1 VQLLKKAYNLENIVE
16 MTSLKTELINVCT
29 TQPDSSEL
37 LAQFVANQLKNR
49 KDIFL
54 RFFKTTL
61 TLFSNK
67 AFSKLKGIKIKVK
80 VKWCTTSQT

>member
-1 VQLLKKAYNLENIVE
+1 MY
-16 MTSLKTELINVCT
+16 TCT

-49 KDIFL
+49 KDIIF
-54 RFFKTTL
+54 FKIFKTTL

-80 VKWCTTSQT
+80 EG

>member
-1 VQLLKKAYNLENIVE
+1 VQLLKKSLAQLRKYSRNDFFKDGVNL
-16 MTSLKTELINVCT
+16 MYTCT

-49 KDIFL
+49 KDIIFL

-80 VKWCTTSQT
+80 EG

>member
-1 VQLLKKAYNLENIVE
+1 MY
-16 MTSLKTELINVCT
+16 TCT

-37 LAQFVANQLKNR
+37 LAQFVANQLKKQKRHN
-49 KDIFL
+49 
-54 RFFKTTL
+54 FFKILKTTL

-80 VKWCTTSQT
+80 EG